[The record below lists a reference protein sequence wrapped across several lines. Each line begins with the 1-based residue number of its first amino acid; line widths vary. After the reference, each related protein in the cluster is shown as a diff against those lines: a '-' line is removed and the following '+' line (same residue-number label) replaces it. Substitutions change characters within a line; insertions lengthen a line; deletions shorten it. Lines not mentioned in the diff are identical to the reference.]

1 MERALAHIER
11 IIGLFPIEGAD
22 QIEAAQVLGWYVVV
36 KKGDFK
42 LNDLCIFFEIDS
54 FLDGEDPRY
63 KSFEERFTNWNGN
76 RGMRLKTI
84 KLRGQI
90 SQGLVLKMDDFPEV
104 QNKIEGDDVT
114 ELLKVQKWM
123 PAEEIHANTG
133 GTGSKG
139 TGTFPHFIPKTD
151 QTRVQSLQS
160 VIDRYLDEPFQVSIK
175 LDGSSMTVFNV
186 PVRSKYWTA
195 ATNLFKR
202 PTKSWIGRLKEFFK
216 ELFSKEDQFP
226 VTGICSRNILM
237 KKDDESHFTQNGYD
251 VETKLRGL
259 GCPYAVQGELV
270 SPTIQGNHEKVSDF
284 QYHIFDTYNIEDQ
297 RYLTPDETLKVTETL
312 GLKHVPV
319 LYPSITIRQLVE
331 GETDKTKIVAKLL
344 ELAEG
349 PGMNQSVKREGLV
362 FKHLNS
368 DFSFKCISNSYL
380 LKKEKGR

>member
-11 IIGLFPIEGAD
+11 IIGLYPIEGAD

-42 LNDLCIFFEIDS
+42 LNDLCVFFEIDS
-54 FLDGEDPRY
+54 FLNGEDLRY
-63 KSFEERFTNWNGN
+63 KSFEERFSNWNGK

-90 SQGLVLKMDDFPEV
+90 SQGLVLKMDEFPEV
-104 QNKIEGDDVT
+104 RNKTEGDDVT
-114 ELLKVQKWM
+114 ELLKIEKWI
-123 PAEEIHANTG
+123 PAEELHANSG
-133 GTGSKG
+133 GAGSKG

-151 QTRVQSLQS
+151 QTRIQSLQS
-160 VIDRYLDEPFQVSIK
+160 VIDRYLDEAFQVSIK
-175 LDGSSMTVFNV
+175 LDGSSMSVFNV
-186 PVRSKYWTA
+186 PVRSKYWVA
-195 ATNLFKR
+195 ATNLFKK
-202 PTKSWIGRLKEFFK
+202 PAKSWFARLKVYFK

-237 KKDDESHFTQNGYD
+237 KKDDESHFTKNGYD

-259 GCPYAVQGELV
+259 GCPYAVQGELI

-284 QYHIFDTYNIEDQ
+284 KYHIFDIYNIEDQ

-312 GLKHVPV
+312 GLKHVPI
-319 LYPSITIRQLVE
+319 LHSSITLRQLVE
-331 GETDKTKIVAKLL
+331 GETDKTKIVEKLL

-349 PGMNQSVKREGLV
+349 PGMNQGVKREGLV

>member
-42 LNDLCIFFEIDS
+42 VNDLCVFFEIDS
-54 FLDGEDPRY
+54 FLNGSDPRY
-63 KSFEERFTNWNGN
+63 KSFEERFTNWNGK

-90 SQGLVLKMDDFPEV
+90 SQGLVLKLEDFTELKGKV
-104 QNKIEGDDVT
+104 EGDDVT
-114 ELLKVQKWM
+114 EILKIEKWM

-133 GTGSKG
+133 GTGSKMAG
-139 TGTFPHFIPKTD
+139 SFPAFIPKTD

-160 VIDRYLDEPFQVSIK
+160 VIDRYLDEEFEVSIK

-186 PVRSKYWTA
+186 PVRSKYWRQA
-195 ATNLFKR
+195 SDLFKK
-202 PTKSWIGRLKEFFK
+202 KSKSIFGRIKDFFQD
-216 ELFSKEDQFP
+216 LFSDKGQYP
-226 VTGICSRNILM
+226 ITGICSRNVLM
-237 KKDDESHFTQNGYD
+237 KKDDDSHFTQNGYD

-259 GCPYAVQGELV
+259 GCPYAVQGELI

-284 QYHIFDTYNIEDQ
+284 DYRIFDIFNIESQ
-297 RYLTPDETLKVTETL
+297 EYLTPDEVWKVTETL
-312 GLKHVPV
+312 GINHVPV
-319 LYPSITIRQLVE
+319 LHRSIKLSEFVG
-331 GETDKTKIVAKLL
+331 GETDKSKIVAKIL

-349 PGMNQSVKREGLV
+349 PGMNPGVKREGLV
-362 FKHLNS
+362 FKHVKSN
-368 DFSFKCISNSYL
+368 FSFKAISNSYL